1 MVIKINWKLRD
12 KTTLKFLITQIDLD
26 DPADIWTIDGSLNTL
41 SDRPG
46 MDSQKTN
53 AYSTKI
59 FHNFDG
65 PSAIC

>member
-1 MVIKINWKLRD
+1 M
-12 KTTLKFLITQIDLD
+12 TQIDLD

-53 AYSTKI
+53 AYGIKF
-59 FHNFDG
+59 FHDNRKF
-65 PSAIC
+65 